1 MLNMLSQQLRIF
13 LCTQPTDM
21 RKNFNGLT
29 GLVKKAMT
37 LDPLSGH
44 LFIFR
49 NQRGDRLKAL
59 YWDGDGLAIW
69 YKQLQ
74 RGTFRFPDLKNYS
87 SAGLEIDHSTLRLI
101 LDGIDLSSIRRQHR
115 FRINPNMTM
124 PQPQNTQSISGAY
137 KPQEQNFL
145 AANHNA

>member
-1 MLNMLSQQLRIF
+1 MLNMVSQQLRVF
-13 LCTQPTDM
+13 LCTEPADM
-21 RKNFNGLT
+21 RKNFNGLS
-29 GLVKKAMT
+29 GLVRKSMM

-49 NQRGDRLKAL
+49 NQRGDRLKVL
-59 YWDGDGLAIW
+59 YSDSDGLAIW

-101 LDGIDLSSIRRQHR
+101 LDGIDLSTIRRQNR
-115 FRINPNMTM
+115 YKI
-124 PQPQNTQSISGAY
+124 NTQAQTSQPISAAY
-137 KPQEQNFL
+137 SPLEQNFL
-145 AANHNA
+145 NAQ

>member
-1 MLNMLSQQLRIF
+1 MLNAISHQLRIF
-13 LCTQPTDM
+13 LCTEPADM

-29 GLVKKAMT
+29 GLVRKSMM

-44 LFIFR
+44 LYIFR
-49 NQRGDRLKAL
+49 NQRGDRLKVL
-59 YWDGDGLAIW
+59 YWDSDGFALW

-101 LDGIDLSSIRRQHR
+101 LDGIDLSTIRRRHR
-115 FRINPNMTM
+115 YRINPGMNMS
-124 PQPQNTQSISGAY
+124 QSQNTQLISAAQQ
-137 KPQEQNFL
+137 PLEQNL
-145 AANHNA
+145 VTARP

>member
-1 MLNMLSQQLRIF
+1 MLNSISHQLRIF

-21 RKNFNGLT
+21 RKNFNGLS
-29 GLVKKAMT
+29 GLIKKAMT

-44 LFIFR
+44 LFVFR

-115 FRINPNMTM
+115 FRLSPQINM
-124 PQPQNTQSISGAY
+124 PQLQNSQFISTAY
-137 KPQEQNFL
+137 KPQEQNVV
-145 AANHNA
+145 AARP

>member
-1 MLNMLSQQLRIF
+1 MLNAISHQLRIF
-13 LCTQPTDM
+13 LCTEPADM

-29 GLVKKAMT
+29 GLVRKSMM

-49 NQRGDRLKAL
+49 NHRGDRLKVL
-59 YWDGDGLAIW
+59 YWDSDGFALW

-101 LDGIDLSSIRRQHR
+101 LDGIDLSTIRRQHR
-115 FRINPNMTM
+115 YKINTNNL
-124 PQPQNTQSISGAY
+124 PQPQNTQFISAAQ
-137 KPQEQNFL
+137 KPLEQNFV
-145 AANHNA
+145 AARQ